1 MSNSQLTATLLLEA
15 PLTRATE
22 QSQPEQTARANQTP
36 TGVIQREEMGIVSYP
51 RMEQYISS
59 LEPTPLPPLSLIPS
73 CTSLS
78 INGGCA
84 AGTIAVNS
92 LLAVQPASLI
102 AVQPASLTAVLSM
115 AVLMP
120 LPFPFPISGIDI
132 EPVLDQHAGELP
144 ASAPIIPAEIDNTTI
159 GEIVETITT
168 ELQESVARSA
178 DGLELLLACF
188 AQVPTVQ
195 IREREVA
202 ARERE
207 REEENQEVRQEAG
220 KGAELA
226 LANPHCL
233 GIYTLND
240 SSGFGQP
247 DDVVSAEGADN
258 CVGSPVE
265 QCTTESGGLLIPQTL
280 IVRELSSGWVQQW
293 SLDWASH
300 RNQFYRLLDVEWANQ
315 DVPVKFWPVADCTY
329 WVNQPA
335 HSVYEVGNNCH
346 QLEQLPP
353 GFDLALLWE
362 NSVLLDQQ
370 PPCLD

>member
-1 MSNSQLTATLLLEA
+1 MSVLL
-15 PLTRATE
+15 PM
-22 QSQPEQTARANQTP
+22 S
-36 TGVIQREEMGIVSYP
+36 
-51 RMEQYISS
+51 
-59 LEPTPLPPLSLIPS
+59 
-73 CTSLS
+73 
-78 INGGCA
+78 
-84 AGTIAVNS
+84 
-92 LLAVQPASLI
+92 
-102 AVQPASLTAVLSM
+102 VLRHK
-115 AVLMP
+115 
-120 LPFPFPISGIDI
+120 PFLFPISGIDT
-132 EPVLDQHAGELP
+132 EPMLELHTEELS
-144 ASAPIIPAEIDNTTI
+144 ASAPAIPDGVGTTTV
-159 GEIVETITT
+159 GEIVETMKTG
-168 ELQESVARSA
+168 LQEGVARSA
-178 DGLELLLACF
+178 AGLELLLACF
-188 AQVPTVQ
+188 AQVSAIQ

-202 ARERE
+202 ARE
-207 REEENQEVRQEAG
+207 ENKEVGQGGRQEIEQEKGGEAG
-220 KGAELA
+220 KEEKGAELA
-226 LANPHCL
+226 LANPHSL

-240 SSGFGQP
+240 SSGYGQP